1 MRSIFSETHSARFL
15 LAPGTDQVR
24 MSDNED
30 EPVDPVL
37 EVLTEYEQKL
47 RILEQN
53 DQLEG
58 EAHQTFGSLANELE
72 RRMGSERRA
81 KAREAAD
88 RRRNPAAGL
97 QHS

>member
-1 MRSIFSETHSARFL
+1 
-15 LAPGTDQVR
+15 

-37 EVLTEYEQKL
+37 EVLTEYEKRL

-58 EAHQTFGSLANELE
+58 EAQQTFGSLANELE
-72 RRMGSERRA
+72 RRMGRERRT
-81 KAREAAD
+81 KARETVD
-88 RRRNPAAGL
+88 RRRSPTAGL

>member
-1 MRSIFSETHSARFL
+1 
-15 LAPGTDQVR
+15 

-37 EVLTEYEQKL
+37 EVLTEYEKKL

-58 EAHQTFGSLANELE
+58 EAQQTFGSLAYELE
-72 RRMGSERRA
+72 RRTGNDRRV

-88 RRRNPAAGL
+88 RRRNPRPGL
-97 QHS
+97 PRS

>member
-1 MRSIFSETHSARFL
+1 LEAAWFL
-15 LAPGTDQVR
+15 LALYTDQVR
-24 MSDNED
+24 MSDDED

-37 EVLTEYEQKL
+37 EVLTEYEKKL

-58 EAHQTFGSLANELE
+58 EAQQTFGSLVHELE
-72 RRMGSERRA
+72 RRTGRDRRE
-81 KAREAAD
+81 KAREEAE